1 MKIDPSVVAFDIDGV
16 VADTMRLF
24 LHIAKSEF
32 FIESIRYEDIIDY
45 DLRKCLDI
53 RDDVMME
60 IIVKI
65 MSGDYTMPLRPM
77 ADAPRVLNVLNS
89 HYRPTLFVTARPE
102 KSFITQWLC
111 ENIGVPSS
119 EIEVVATGSFEGKTE
134 ILKERNVH
142 CFVEDRLE
150 TCFLLA
156 EAGVTPIVFRQPWN
170 RKPHPFREVS
180 SWREIESLLHMNG

>member
-24 LHIAKSEF
+24 LHIAKVEF
-32 FIESIRYEDIIDY
+32 YIESVRYEDIIDY

-53 RDDVMME
+53 SDDVMME

-65 MSGDYTMPLRPM
+65 MSGDYTMPLHPM
-77 ADAPRVLNVLNS
+77 ADAPRVLNMLNS
-89 HYRPTLFVTARPE
+89 RHRPTLFVTARPE
-102 KSFITQWLC
+102 KAHIMAWLC
-111 ENIGVPSS
+111 ENIGVRSS

-134 ILKERNVH
+134 ILKERNVR

-170 RKPHPFREVS
+170 RKPHPFREVG
-180 SWREIESLLHMNG
+180 SWREIESLLHLN